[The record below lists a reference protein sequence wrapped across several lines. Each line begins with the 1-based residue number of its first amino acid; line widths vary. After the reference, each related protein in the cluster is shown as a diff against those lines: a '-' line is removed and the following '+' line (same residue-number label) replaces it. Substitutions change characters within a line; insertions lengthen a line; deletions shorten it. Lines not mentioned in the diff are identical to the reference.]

1 MESTAH
7 LLIGGLP
14 LRLAGGG
21 GVAAA
26 MSLPGMRP
34 FWHRTAAAAEV
45 CLRLDAAWPEAD
57 CRWLHRFGFASG
69 KAECC
74 FGVDAEGALVFR
86 FDRYGRLRFDPRR
99 PDEVC
104 LSPIADADL
113 LRYALWTAYALAGL
127 WRGRVPVHAS
137 AVVHRGRAVLCLGE
151 SGTGKSTHTS
161 LWMRHI
167 EDTWLLNDDSPIV
180 AVEEGAVVA
189 YGSPWS
195 GKTPC
200 YRTERVPVAALLRLE
215 QRPQN
220 SLRRLATVEAFT
232 VLQPSCPPVLLHE
245 ERLTDCMVDFVGSVV
260 GRVPVFRMGCLPDQ
274 AAARLSH
281 DTIFPAQ

>member
-34 FWHRTAAAAEV
+34 FWHRPAAAAEV

-86 FDRYGRLRFDPRR
+86 FDRYGRLRFDPRH

-104 LSPIADADL
+104 LGPIADADL

-161 LWMRHI
+161 LWMKHI

-200 YRTERVPVAALLRLE
+200 YKNKDVPVGAIVRIRQA
-215 QRPQN
+215 
-220 SLRRLATVEAFT
+220 
-232 VLQPSCPPVLLHE
+232 PVNKI
-245 ERLTDCMVDFVGSVV
+245 ERLGTIQAYATLMSSASS
-260 GRVPVFRMGCLPDQ
+260 FRPFQKLAEGWHRTLEGLVAVTPCYILDCLPDDD
-274 AAARLSH
+274 AAVVCHNAV
-281 DTIFPAQ
+281 ANG